1 MEPHWSQGAGCLQA
15 LWRPHPLAEPP
26 AGAAQVVAGGWR
38 PQAAPL
44 APGSVSAARPALPQ
58 TQGACS
64 LQAGARP
71 LCWCLGWTPRPPR
84 RAGGGL
90 LHTDLHLYPPLW
102 SPLLYGQVPWTVR
115 AGAAG
120 RGGWPSALA
129 LARPGEKG
137 GLPDT
142 PGLLCPGRGWIQPPQ
157 DLSARLTSVRVV
169 PWVLGWSGGTPPRH
183 SQLPSG
189 SEDSGLHPRSHWGPW
204 LAKQKVI
211 NAA

>member
-1 MEPHWSQGAGCLQA
+1 MQGVFRPSGAPTHWQSPQQGLPRWWLAVGGHRQPRWPQA
-15 LWRPHPLAEPP
+15 LCLRPGLPCHRHRAPVPCKQGHGLSVGAWAGPP
-26 AGAAQVVAGGWR
+26 A
-38 PQAAPL
+38 
-44 APGSVSAARPALPQ
+44 
-58 TQGACS
+58 
-64 LQAGARP
+64 
-71 LCWCLGWTPRPPR
+71 PPR

-157 DLSARLTSVRVV
+157 DLSARLISVRVV

-189 SEDSGLHPRSHWGPW
+189 SEDLGLHPRSHWGPW